1 MPICS
6 PEEQRQEGYAILRVT
21 ANLSITIGP
30 AIGGILAGI
39 NFLLLFIIDAAIST
53 VAAFFMFLFIRETR
67 HPGSASAPSESLIVT
82 MQGYATVF
90 KDKFFLAFLLIGTI
104 GILAYTQ
111 MNTTLGV
118 YLRDTHGITEQKYG
132 LLISLNAAMVV
143 LFQYAISK
151 RSRPY
156 PPLLVMAAG
165 GLLYAA
171 GFSMYGYTQIY
182 PLFMLAMAI
191 ITLGE
196 MVQAPVSTSWVST
209 RSPED
214 MRGRYMAIYGLS
226 WLFPETLGVTLG
238 GLVMD
243 NL

>member
-1 MPICS
+1 
-6 PEEQRQEGYAILRVT
+6 
-21 ANLSITIGP
+21 
-30 AIGGILAGI
+30 
-39 NFLLLFIIDAAIST
+39 
-53 VAAFFMFLFIRETR
+53 
-67 HPGSASAPSESLIVT
+67 
-82 MQGYATVF
+82 
-90 KDKFFLAFLLIGTI
+90 
-104 GILAYTQ
+104 
-111 MNTTLGV
+111 
-118 YLRDTHGITEQKYG
+118 
-132 LLISLNAAMVV
+132 MVV

-243 NL
+243 NYDPRLLWYFAGALALLSAFGYIWLHRRLQKQSASQII